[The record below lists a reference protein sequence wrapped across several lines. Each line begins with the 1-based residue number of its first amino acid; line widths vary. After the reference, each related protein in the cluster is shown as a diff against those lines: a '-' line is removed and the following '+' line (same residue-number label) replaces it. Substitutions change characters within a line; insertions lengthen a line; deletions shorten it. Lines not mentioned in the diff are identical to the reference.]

1 VLHSLDAPL
10 DAGAISVFV
19 AELPKALPFD
29 EIKID
34 QSYIRE
40 LGHSKDCAAIVKAVV
55 HLGASLCITPTAE
68 GVETSE
74 QLCCVRERGCGE
86 IQGYFFGKPQPLSE
100 INEVLNGLSA
110 GAALGLALSRQTAG

>member
-1 VLHSLDAPL
+1 MHRSMRLRCLYSSLSYLRLFP
-10 DAGAISVFV
+10 I
-19 AELPKALPFD
+19 D

-34 QSYIRE
+34 QSFIRE

-55 HLGASLCITPTAE
+55 DLGGITTTAQ

-74 QLCCVRERGCGE
+74 QLCCVGEQGCGE

-100 INEVLNGLSA
+100 INEVLSRLSA
-110 GAALGLALSRQTAG
+110 GAALRLTLSRQTAG